1 MQQQQHIK
9 PHPAERAPSPPPFS
23 LRSPCWL
30 SLPFPL
36 QPSRLGKQF
45 APQTAPSAHYRSS
58 PSACRSEVH
67 PSSSSSSSSVAHLHL
82 RPLPWQ
88 LEEDIRILRFG
99 FQAPSQ
105 KDSAYGRHMATH
117 SKSYLYLTRPIN
129 QTRGSSLALVDRQK
143 PHWSTDAGGKLVCFC
158 FVDA

>member
-1 MQQQQHIK
+1 MQQRHIK
-9 PHPAERAPSPPPFS
+9 SHPAERALSPPPFS

-30 SLPFPL
+30 SLPFPSQL
-36 QPSRLGKQF
+36 SRLGKQF

-67 PSSSSSSSSVAHLHL
+67 PSSSPLARCPPPSPSS
-82 RPLPWQ
+82 PWQ
-88 LEEDIRILRFG
+88 HEEDIRILRFG

-129 QTRGSSLALVDRQK
+129 QTRVSSAAPVDGQPQWR
-143 PHWSTDAGGKLVCFC
+143 TDAGGKLVCFC
-158 FVDA
+158 FLDA